1 MVLTRAI
8 LDDGTFKVPRSYRAR
23 YTLWVFRASGRFR
36 REIHLPSGT
45 HRRHNDPEYQGP
57 LLPALIPSIEIA
69 VAAAVIGGQEIY
81 IDDVL
86 ILRRAVVVIL
96 ITRDVVEGAV
106 NEFDVWH
113 CGKRK
118 R

>member
-1 MVLTRAI
+1 M
-8 LDDGTFKVPRSYRAR
+8 
-23 YTLWVFRASGRFR
+23 
-36 REIHLPSGT
+36 
-45 HRRHNDPEYQGP
+45 
-57 LLPALIPSIEIA
+57 PALIPSIEIA

-106 NEFDVWH
+106 NEFDV
-113 CGKRK
+113 
-118 R
+118 